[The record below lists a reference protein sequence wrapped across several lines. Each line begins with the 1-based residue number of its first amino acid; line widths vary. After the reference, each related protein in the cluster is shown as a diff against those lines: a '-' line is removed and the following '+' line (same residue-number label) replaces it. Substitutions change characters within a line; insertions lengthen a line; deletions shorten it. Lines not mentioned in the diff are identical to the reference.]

1 MDYKTLL
8 DVTVELG
15 YQLAMCGAETFR
27 IEECVVRI
35 FRAYGISAEAFSIPN
50 CLHVSIETADGT
62 PMTRMRRI

>member
-35 FRAYGISAEAFSIPN
+35 FRAYAYRFQKRATS
-50 CLHVSIETADGT
+50 CLFLHIEY
-62 PMTRMRRI
+62 